1 MEQFFTGKYWFVKPK
16 CVVRMLWSPL
26 TSVKVKTLN
35 KLSCFPP
42 RFLGSFL
49 GMLGLESH
57 SWLVSSPQASSRS
70 SGWSVLRSPESCWFG
85 GATSWCYFLNSW
97 GYLWFG
103 KYSPDLLIA
112 FILWSCLL
120 FFFSSPLPLLEFP
133 SLLVFFHSVRC
144 KTDGW
149 INFSFLSMSVFSLLR
164 FRFPALLEG
173 KVDIK
178 NNLSQLI
185 TSVLIFSF
193 AYPLTMRSIS

>member
-120 FFFSSPLPLLEFP
+120 FFFLPP
-133 SLLVFFHSVRC
+133 SLYL
-144 KTDGW
+144 
-149 INFSFLSMSVFSLLR
+149 NFLLSWYSFIQLDAKQMVELIFLSFPCLCSRSYDSDSLLCLR
-164 FRFPALLEG
+164 GR
-173 KVDIK
+173 
-178 NNLSQLI
+178 
-185 TSVLIFSF
+185 
-193 AYPLTMRSIS
+193 